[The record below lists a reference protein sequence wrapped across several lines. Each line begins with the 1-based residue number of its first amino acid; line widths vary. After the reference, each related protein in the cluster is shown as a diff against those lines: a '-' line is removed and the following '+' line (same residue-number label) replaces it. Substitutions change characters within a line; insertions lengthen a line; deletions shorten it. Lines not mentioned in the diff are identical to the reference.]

1 MLQRRLTATP
11 LRVVRA
17 SDDASLTARC
27 VAGERAALRELFERE
42 RLRVHAL
49 LFRVVGS
56 NAVMDDLLQ
65 DAFLEVFRSLP
76 SFRGESSLRT
86 WIDRCAVRAAY
97 AHFRQKARVPVLES
111 LQDSAAQGA
120 SAEERTALREAAR
133 RFYAELE
140 RLDARQRMAFTL
152 FAIED
157 RPLREVADLM
167 ESTVVTAKLRVWR
180 ARRALEKRARKDPL
194 LSEFLGNE
202 PAERKG
208 SPS

>member
-1 MLQRRLTATP
+1 MAVAP
-11 LRVVRA
+11 LRVVRPP
-17 SDDASLTARC
+17 DEASLTARC
-27 VAGERAALRELFERE
+27 VAGDGAALRELFESE
-42 RLRVHAL
+42 RRRVHAL

-56 NAVMDDLLQ
+56 NAAIDDLLQ

-97 AHFRQKARVPVLES
+97 AHFRKNARAPVLES
-111 LQDSAAQGA
+111 LQDPAAHGP

-140 RLDARQRMAFTL
+140 RLDVKQRIAFTL
-152 FAIED
+152 FAVED
-157 RPLREVADLM
+157 RPLGEVAEIM
-167 ESTVVTAKLRVWR
+167 QSSVVTAKLRVWR
-180 ARRALEKRARKDPL
+180 ARRALEKRARRDPL

-202 PAERKG
+202 RVDEEGRK
-208 SPS
+208 PC

>member
-1 MLQRRLTATP
+1 MLQRRLAATP

-27 VAGERAALRELFERE
+27 VAGEDAALRELFETE

-56 NAVMDDLLQ
+56 NAAIDDLLQ

-97 AHFRQKARVPVLES
+97 AYFRQKARVP
-111 LQDSAAQGA
+111 
-120 SAEERTALREAAR
+120 AL
-133 RFYAELE
+133 
-140 RLDARQRMAFTL
+140 
-152 FAIED
+152 
-157 RPLREVADLM
+157 
-167 ESTVVTAKLRVWR
+167 
-180 ARRALEKRARKDPL
+180 
-194 LSEFLGNE
+194 
-202 PAERKG
+202 
-208 SPS
+208 

>member
-1 MLQRRLTATP
+1 MAPAT
-11 LRVVRA
+11 LRVVRPP
-17 SDDASLTARC
+17 DASLTARC
-27 VAGERAALRELFERE
+27 VAGDGAALRELFEGE

-56 NAVMDDLLQ
+56 NAALDDLLQ

-86 WIDRCAVRAAY
+86 WIDRCVVRAAY

-111 LQDSAAQGA
+111 LQDPAAQSP

-140 RLDARQRMAFTL
+140 RLDAKQRVAFTL
-152 FAIED
+152 FAVED
-157 RPLREVADLM
+157 RPLREVAEIM
-167 ESTVVTAKLRVWR
+167 ESSVVTAKLRVWR
-180 ARRALEKRARKDPL
+180 ARRALEKRAKKDPL
-194 LSEFLGNE
+194 LCEFLSNASADEEGAK
-202 PAERKG
+202 PC
-208 SPS
+208 